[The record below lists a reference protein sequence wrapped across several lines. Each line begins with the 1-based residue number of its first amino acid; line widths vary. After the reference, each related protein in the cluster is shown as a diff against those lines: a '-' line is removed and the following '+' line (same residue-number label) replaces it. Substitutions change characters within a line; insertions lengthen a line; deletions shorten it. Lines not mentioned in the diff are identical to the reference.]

1 MNGGLKTRLVP
12 LKFCQGAYIVY
23 SVHHL
28 LPSDQEPVRERRK
41 AILCGESPSLLIKV
55 IKNALMHARVQNIRT
70 NQKIYVQNNSHKHV
84 KQIQNTDV
92 LLHGVAIVSSL
103 S

>member
-1 MNGGLKTRLVP
+1 
-12 LKFCQGAYIVY
+12 
-23 SVHHL
+23 
-28 LPSDQEPVRERRK
+28 
-41 AILCGESPSLLIKV
+41 
-55 IKNALMHARVQNIRT
+55 MHARVQNIRT